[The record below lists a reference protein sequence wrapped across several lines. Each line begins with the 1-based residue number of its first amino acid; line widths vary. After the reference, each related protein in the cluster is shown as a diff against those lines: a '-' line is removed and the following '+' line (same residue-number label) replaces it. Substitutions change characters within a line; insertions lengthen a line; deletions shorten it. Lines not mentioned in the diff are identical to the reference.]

1 MPVKVV
7 DASALAALLF
17 GEPEA
22 ETAATKLESST
33 LAAPALL
40 PFEMA
45 SVCVKKLRRHPEQR
59 EAILTAY
66 ALMDRLAIEYFQVQL
81 SEVIALAERS
91 KLTVYDA
98 AYLWLAQSLRAELV
112 TLDASLA
119 KASRLKQKY
128 RKGRRHPPSS

>member
-7 DASALAALLF
+7 DTSALAALLF

-22 ETAATKLESST
+22 ERVASQLANDK
-33 LAAPALL
+33 LAAPAVL

-45 SVCVKKLRRHPEQR
+45 SVCLKKLRRHPEQR

-66 ALMDRLAIEYFQVQL
+66 ALMDPLAIDYFPV
-81 SEVIALAERS
+81 EMKEIIALAEGS

-98 AYLWLAQSLRAELV
+98 AYLWLAQSLDSELI
-112 TLDASLA
+112 TLDMTLA
-119 KASRLKQKY
+119 RAAQRLTHKREG
-128 RKGRRHPPSS
+128 RKNR

>member
-22 ETAATKLESST
+22 ETVASQLENNT
-33 LAAPALL
+33 LAAPAVL

-45 SVCVKKLRRHPEQR
+45 SVCLKKLRRHPEQR
-59 EAILTAY
+59 DALFATY
-66 ALMDRLAIEYFQVQL
+66 ALMDRLTLEYFQVQFA
-81 SEVIALAERS
+81 EVIALAERS

-112 TLDASLA
+112 TLDSTLA
-119 KASRLKQKY
+119 RAAKRIALK
-128 RKGRRHPPSS
+128 RKGR

>member
-1 MPVKVV
+1 MPAKVV

-22 ETAATKLESST
+22 ETVASQLESNT
-33 LAAPALL
+33 LAAPAVL

-45 SVCVKKLRRHPEQR
+45 SVCLKKLRRHTEQR

-81 SEVIALAERS
+81 SEVIALAEKS

-98 AYLWLAQSLRAELV
+98 AYLWLAQSLGAELV
-112 TLDASLA
+112 TLDTTLARAAQRLSLT
-119 KASRLKQKY
+119 QKN
-128 RKGRRHPPSS
+128 RKGR

>member
-1 MPVKVV
+1 MPAKVV

-22 ETAATKLESST
+22 ETVASQLENNT
-33 LAAPALL
+33 LAAPAVL

-45 SVCVKKLRRHPEQR
+45 SVCLKKLRRHTEQR

-98 AYLWLAQSLRAELV
+98 AHLWLAQSLRAELV

-119 KASRLKQKY
+119 KASRLKQTS
-128 RKGRRHPPSS
+128 RKGR